1 MVIWNKLYWN
11 QFAYAYST
19 ITYFSDPKIDVEYQQ
34 VVNAQSGSSTVN
46 VTCNIDASDGK
57 PTFRIDYDS
66 TTQGKVRVIEKYEPL
81 VSDLGYYFSGSFQE
95 QILVYGDTDVV
106 CTVNDARGQYI
117 NKTRIAIN
125 GKVFW
130 YTYLFI
136 MISRSTGSTFT

>member
-1 MVIWNKLYWN
+1 M
-11 QFAYAYST
+11 
-19 ITYFSDPKIDVEYQQ
+19 
-34 VVNAQSGSSTVN
+34 VNAHSGSSTVN
-46 VTCNIDASDGK
+46 VTCNIDTSDGK

-130 YTYLFI
+130 YIYLFI
-136 MISRSTGSTFT
+136 MISGSTGSTFT